1 MYSIAGK
8 SYFRV
13 LKGSGKRLR
22 VSFYDSAIRGMRF
35 MISGRTL
42 IAIIPAFNEE
52 KSIAK
57 VLLMTEKFVDR
68 IIVVDDGSNDL
79 TGDIAKK
86 LGFETLRHESN
97 EGKGSALRTGI
108 EYARKK
114 LKFDVLVTLDSD
126 LQHDPTE
133 IPRLV
138 DPIIEGSADI
148 VIGVR
153 PMEPGIMPRERIVG
167 NKLLD
172 AMSSSQE
179 GKKHRDTQSGFRAY
193 SESALGKI
201 HFLENGM
208 AIESQ
213 TYMDAVSAG
222 LRIIEVPI
230 STTYAG
236 IVPKRSRLNH
246 FSQIVDY
253 LLTRT
258 IADSPLLYLGVPGII
273 GVIIGVLAGLRVVE
287 IFVNNHQQIAAGT
300 ALLSVTFIIIGAVLI
315 ATSLIIK
322 LLKIQAPR

>member
-1 MYSIAGK
+1 
-8 SYFRV
+8 
-13 LKGSGKRLR
+13 
-22 VSFYDSAIRGMRF
+22 
-35 MISGRTL
+35 MISGRT
-42 IAIIPAFNEE
+42 IVAIIPAFNEE

-57 VLLMTEKFVDR
+57 VLLTTEKFVDR
-68 IIVVDDGSNDL
+68 IVVVDDGSKNL
-79 TGDIAKK
+79 TGDIAKR

-97 EGKGSALRTGI
+97 EGKGAALRTGI
-108 EYARKK
+108 EYAQKK
-114 LKFDVLVTLDSD
+114 LKFDILVTLDSD
-126 LQHDPTE
+126 LQHDPSE
-133 IPRLV
+133 IPRLIE
-138 DPIIEGSADI
+138 PIIEDAADV

-172 AMSSSQE
+172 AMSNQQD

-193 SESALGKI
+193 AESALSKVQ
-201 HFLENGM
+201 FLENGM

-213 TYMDAVSAG
+213 TFMDAVSAG
-222 LRIIEVPI
+222 LRIVEVPI
-230 STTYAG
+230 STTYEG
-236 IVPKRSRLNH
+236 ITPKRSRLNH
-246 FSQIVDY
+246 LSQIVDY

-273 GVIIGVLAGLRVVE
+273 GVVIGVLAGLRVLE